1 MTDADIDKARP
12 KEQQAE
18 GQGFVVGGSQAERAL
33 LAQFPNVRITWAQAP
48 RYLSNKLTSSEIDNL
63 IHNLPE
69 SELRFFEK
77 NTDELTKALE
87 NYGKGGRLDNIPTYN
102 LRKLVDGMD
111 EGMRARFL
119 ADFKADSSK
128 LAIFERNPGLV
139 DSWNT
144 FKNAGLDDLA
154 RDVNVLESY
163 SKVKRV
169 GSYTEHVKPT
179 RVSELTRAHGAPK
192 LGQEADILKHKTT
205 FSTTG
210 YDLSK
215 PIPVIE
221 LPDGTLLLADGHHR
235 LKAMENLEQVVVPVD
250 KLSIYEA
257 KQLYGED
264 GVATLVKVAKLSGN
278 YKGTYTGASGLAL
291 ERAQNAATDFM
302 NTFFPGW

>member
-1 MTDADIDKARP
+1 MQIIKQILSFLLLLILQISFANSFAS
-12 KEQQAE
+12 
-18 GQGFVVGGSQAERAL
+18 GFSNEELCVFSIENSEK
-33 LAQFPNVRITWAQAP
+33 PN
-48 RYLSNKLTSSEIDNL
+48 SD
-63 IHNLPE
+63 
-69 SELRFFEK
+69 F
-77 NTDELTKALE
+77 LE
-87 NYGKGGRLDNIPTYN
+87 
-102 LRKLVDGMD
+102 
-111 EGMRARFL
+111 
-119 ADFKADSSK
+119 ADFEENN
-128 LAIFERNPGLV
+128 IFEPSYYEFVSFPTISFCDGYPELV

-154 RDVNVLESY
+154 TDVKVLESY

-192 LGQEADILKHKTT
+192 LGQEADILKHETT
-205 FSTTG
+205 FSTIG

-235 LKAMENLEQVVVPVD
+235 LKAMENLGQVVDPVD

-264 GVATLVKVAKLSGN
+264 GVATLVEVAKLSGN
-278 YKGTYTGASGLAL
+278 YKGTYTAASGLAL
-291 ERAQNAATDFM
+291 ERAQNAAIDFM
-302 NTFFPGW
+302 NTIFPGW